1 MNRHFCHILHQ
12 EGYAERKFIDSQY
25 MNLFTILR
33 SMLCI
38 LKEAKVNITFWAQ
51 VYMVFIESLIP
62 KIHFLPFVTNRTPN
76 QYDMIIRA
84 DGKNNYQKRWPCNK
98 FLRANSFHNQNN
110 KMCA

>member
-1 MNRHFCHILHQ
+1 MNRHFWHILHQ

-62 KIHFLPFVTNRTPN
+62 KIHFLPLYAKP
-76 QYDMIIRA
+76 I
-84 DGKNNYQKRWPCNK
+84 
-98 FLRANSFHNQNN
+98 
-110 KMCA
+110 